1 MGDEQSGR
9 MGGDLAQIGS
19 IITGLGRVD
28 SQTPIAILRTRLFQ
42 GQGEPRVSHK
52 GIFSYCQEVQHSIPL
67 TKPRYLKWCTFWPF
81 RMLKQAKIGEE
92 FVHKLYLQVLKIVYL
107 TIKNS
112 CRSYGTLESAVVSS
126 EKMRAWRPQG
136 AGRVLFVLRVGRGGR
151 RGVLHPEIL
160 ILAKAEVFYI
170 SSTACRICSTWK
182 MRRHFL

>member
-1 MGDEQSGR
+1 
-9 MGGDLAQIGS
+9 
-19 IITGLGRVD
+19 
-28 SQTPIAILRTRLFQ
+28 
-42 GQGEPRVSHK
+42 
-52 GIFSYCQEVQHSIPL
+52 
-67 TKPRYLKWCTFWPF
+67 
-81 RMLKQAKIGEE
+81 MLKQAKIGEE

-136 AGRVLFVLRVGRGGR
+136 AGRVLFVLRVLRVGRGGR

-170 SSTACRICSTWK
+170 SSTACRICST
-182 MRRHFL
+182 

>member
-1 MGDEQSGR
+1 
-9 MGGDLAQIGS
+9 
-19 IITGLGRVD
+19 
-28 SQTPIAILRTRLFQ
+28 
-42 GQGEPRVSHK
+42 
-52 GIFSYCQEVQHSIPL
+52 
-67 TKPRYLKWCTFWPF
+67 
-81 RMLKQAKIGEE
+81 MLKQAKIGEE

-136 AGRVLFVLRVGRGGR
+136 AGRVLFVLRVGRGGGR

-170 SSTACRICSTWK
+170 SSTACRICST
-182 MRRHFL
+182 